1 MKKSFDTTQLAAY
14 SERLEKRL
22 FENSHYQA
30 AKNMVLF
37 SSLPDEPDM
46 TAILV
51 HALDSHKKVWL
62 PAVIDEERMEIR
74 RYLGAGSLAEGA
86 FHILEP
92 QGEVLTDYSQ
102 LDLILVPGMA
112 FDTSCHR
119 LGRGRGYYDRFLHEC
134 GRRAW
139 RIGYCF
145 PFQMLDKVSV
155 GPHDEQ
161 LNECIFL

>member
-51 HALDSHKKVWL
+51 HALDSHKK
-62 PAVIDEERMEIR
+62 
-74 RYLGAGSLAEGA
+74 SL
-86 FHILEP
+86 
-92 QGEVLTDYSQ
+92 TTCSD
-102 LDLILVPGMA
+102 
-112 FDTSCHR
+112 
-119 LGRGRGYYDRFLHEC
+119 
-134 GRRAW
+134 
-139 RIGYCF
+139 
-145 PFQMLDKVSV
+145 
-155 GPHDEQ
+155 
-161 LNECIFL
+161 